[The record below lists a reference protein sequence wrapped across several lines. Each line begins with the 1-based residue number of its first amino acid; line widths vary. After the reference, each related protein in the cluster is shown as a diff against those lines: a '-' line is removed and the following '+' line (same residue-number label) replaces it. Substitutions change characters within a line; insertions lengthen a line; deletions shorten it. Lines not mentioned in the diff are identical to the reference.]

1 MYRFTDHFLVPVGV
15 SMYADSAVF
24 CPIDTHPP
32 IYPNPARPT
41 TDLSVIFW
49 PRNPTKSVLF
59 FEVRARVIT
68 IAFLVALGVLVRV
81 PLGLRSYELVV

>member
-32 IYPNPARPT
+32 IYPNPV
-41 TDLSVIFW
+41 LSVMY
-49 PRNPTKSVLF
+49 PSKS
-59 FEVRARVIT
+59 
-68 IAFLVALGVLVRV
+68 
-81 PLGLRSYELVV
+81 Y

>member
-32 IYPNPARPT
+32 IYPNPGYFYSNKKATRRHRHKMYT
-41 TDLSVIFW
+41 SG
-49 PRNPTKSVLF
+49 S
-59 FEVRARVIT
+59 
-68 IAFLVALGVLVRV
+68 
-81 PLGLRSYELVV
+81 

>member
-32 IYPNPARPT
+32 IYPNPVPGEKVAKVAKVAKSL
-41 TDLSVIFW
+41 DLGI
-49 PRNPTKSVLF
+49 
-59 FEVRARVIT
+59 
-68 IAFLVALGVLVRV
+68 
-81 PLGLRSYELVV
+81 

>member
-32 IYPNPARPT
+32 IYPNPAIFPT
-41 TDLSVIFW
+41 L
-49 PRNPTKSVLF
+49 TKRSYVEL
-59 FEVRARVIT
+59 VGS
-68 IAFLVALGVLVRV
+68 LVAPRKH
-81 PLGLRSYELVV
+81 SS

>member
-32 IYPNPARPT
+32 IYPNPAI
-41 TDLSVIFW
+41 DYFCD
-49 PRNPTKSVLF
+49 F
-59 FEVRARVIT
+59 CDFCD
-68 IAFLVALGVLVRV
+68 FLLGGQNSGIGQNSGKFAVYRLND
-81 PLGLRSYELVV
+81 VVDQI

>member
-32 IYPNPARPT
+32 IYPNPEAKSPARLLERDDT
-41 TDLSVIFW
+41 
-49 PRNPTKSVLF
+49 
-59 FEVRARVIT
+59 
-68 IAFLVALGVLVRV
+68 
-81 PLGLRSYELVV
+81 

>member
-32 IYPNPARPT
+32 IYPNPGEAKKLQVKTCLFPGRAA
-41 TDLSVIFW
+41 
-49 PRNPTKSVLF
+49 KS
-59 FEVRARVIT
+59 
-68 IAFLVALGVLVRV
+68 
-81 PLGLRSYELVV
+81 S